1 MQNNKAPESL
11 ASPLRD
17 DKERLQSQVIDRLR
31 FPLAIAVVFI
41 HSFGSAPLDLS
52 VLHADP
58 LAGSSLFNWVRICLS
73 HVLTGIAVPT
83 FFIVS
88 GYLFFRKWQRWDGQ
102 LYLKK
107 MKSRFR
113 TLFIPYVCWNAI
125 ATLSIIA
132 AMIGAY
138 FLKGKPLSRIPLY
151 FQENGILSLFWDI
164 NVWAEDRTNLLGMLT
179 PMTGPIDLPLWF
191 LRDLIVVTVL
201 TPLIYWFVKRTRHYG
216 ILLLALAY
224 ISGVWPNLSGF
235 NITAVFFFSTGAY
248 FSIHGKNLMMEC
260 QRVRIASYIA
270 AIAFL
275 LPSIWLDGRNTPVGY
290 ILAAFNLAA
299 DLLRKGKT
307 KVHPLLAQ
315 STFFIYA
322 LHTVVVLAACSF
334 LTQRLLPGENPL
346 IQTIAYLLT
355 PLLCVATCLGIFL
368 FMKRFFPKIL
378 GILTGNRY

>member
-1 MQNNKAPESL
+1 M
-11 ASPLRD
+11 
-17 DKERLQSQVIDRLR
+17 
-31 FPLAIAVVFI
+31 FI
-41 HSFGSAPLDLS
+41 HSFGSASLDLS
-52 VLHADP
+52 ALHADP
-58 LAGSSLFNWVRICLS
+58 WAGNSLFNGVRICLS
-73 HVLTGIAVPT
+73 HVLTHIAVPT
-83 FFIVS
+83 FFVIS
-88 GYLFFRKWQRWDGQ
+88 GFLFFRKWQQWDTQ

-125 ATLSIIA
+125 AILGIIA
-132 AMIGAY
+132 SMTGAY

-151 FQENGILSLFWDI
+151 FQEKGILSLFWDV

-201 TPLIYWFVKRTRHYG
+201 TPFVYGFVKHTRHYG

-248 FSIHGKNLMMEC
+248 FSIHGKNLVMEC
-260 QRVRIASYIA
+260 QCVRMASYIA

-290 ILAAFNLAA
+290 ILYPFYIISGVCAAFNLAA

-322 LHTVVVLAACSF
+322 LHTIVVLAACNF
-334 LTQRLLPGENPL
+334 LVQHLLSGEHPL

-355 PLLCVATCLGIFL
+355 PLLCVSACLGIFL
-368 FMKRFFPKIL
+368 FLKRFMPKIL

>member
-1 MQNNKAPESL
+1 MGRQ
-11 ASPLRD
+11 
-17 DKERLQSQVIDRLR
+17 QSVQRGADM
-31 FPLAIAVVFI
+31 PLAR
-41 HSFGSAPLDLS
+41 
-52 VLHADP
+52 ADP
-58 LAGSSLFNWVRICLS
+58 HC
-73 HVLTGIAVPT
+73 
-83 FFIVS
+83 
-88 GYLFFRKWQRWDGQ
+88 
-102 LYLKK
+102 
-107 MKSRFR
+107 R
-113 TLFIPYVCWNAI
+113 TDLLRHIGLPLLPQMATMGH
-125 ATLSIIA
+125 ATLSEKDEEPLPHLVHPLR
-132 AMIGAY
+132 MLERYRHPWHHRLHDRSY

-151 FQENGILSLFWDI
+151 FQEKGILSLFWDV

-201 TPLIYWFVKRTRHYG
+201 TPFVYGFVKHTRHYG

-248 FSIHGKNLMMEC
+248 FSIHGKNLVMEC
-260 QRVRIASYIA
+260 QCVRMASYIA

-290 ILAAFNLAA
+290 ILYPFYIISGVCAAFNLAA

-322 LHTVVVLAACSF
+322 LHTIVVLAACNF
-334 LTQRLLPGENPL
+334 LVQHLLSGEHPL

-355 PLLCVATCLGIFL
+355 PLLCVSACLGIFL
-368 FMKRFFPKIL
+368 FLKRFMPKIL